1 MLRGR
6 HPAFFLPK
14 SRRGKDLPLFSWN
27 LRAFRCVTFLS
38 FFWNDL
44 RSTTFMTA
52 ETFNVPTPTQ
62 VTDVN
67 VLSTIPLPSPGELRN
82 RVIKSEEQAQFV
94 SRSRAEIKQIIFGT
108 DSRLLVVVGPCS
120 IHDVDAAIEYG
131 EKLKAISDEIS
142 DRICIV
148 MRAYFEKPR
157 TSLGWKGLIMDP
169 HLDGSCDIEEGL
181 ELARNFLKTLIEK
194 KIPTATELLD
204 PITPQYIGDLIC
216 WSAIGART
224 TESQTHRQMASGLSM
239 PLGFKN
245 SIDGSVTAAINA
257 IKAASNEQTFLG
269 INLDG
274 ISSAVTTRGNKNC
287 HLVVRGGTAG
297 PNYSAKHIKKYETD
311 LLKAGLKPAIMVD
324 ASHANSAKNHENQII
339 VLDTVI
345 EQIKAGN
352 ESIIG
357 LMIESNLKAGNQKF
371 PQPKENLQYGV
382 SITDAC
388 IDWET
393 TETALR
399 KLHKALVPRF
409 T

>member
-1 MLRGR
+1 
-6 HPAFFLPK
+6 
-14 SRRGKDLPLFSWN
+14 
-27 LRAFRCVTFLS
+27 
-38 FFWNDL
+38 
-44 RSTTFMTA
+44 MTA
-52 ETFNVPTPTQ
+52 ESFQVSKHTQ

-67 VLSTIPLPSPGELRN
+67 VLSTTPLPSPGQLRN
-82 RVIKSEEQAQFV
+82 RVPKSKTQAQFV
-94 SRSRAEIKQIIFGT
+94 SSSRAEIERIIFGN

-120 IHDVDAAIEYG
+120 IHDVDAAIEYAQ
-131 EKLKAISDEIS
+131 KLKRFSNEVS

-169 HLDGSCDIEEGL
+169 HLDGSCEIEEGL
-181 ELARNFLKTLIEK
+181 ELARSFLRTLIEK
-194 KIPTATELLD
+194 GIPTATELLD

-216 WSAIGART
+216 WSAVGART

-245 SIDGSVTAAINA
+245 SIDGSMTAAINA
-257 IKAASNEQTFLG
+257 IKAASQEQTFLG

-287 HLVVRGGTAG
+287 HLVLRGGTSG
-297 PNYSAKHIKKYETD
+297 PNFAEKHVKKYEVD
-311 LLKAGLKPAIMVD
+311 LKNAGLKPAIMVD
-324 ASHANSAKNHENQII
+324 ASHANSAKNHENQTL
-339 VLDTVI
+339 VLDSVI

-393 TETALR
+393 TESALR
-399 KLHKALVPRF
+399 KLHNALAPRF
-409 T
+409 A

>member
-1 MLRGR
+1 M
-6 HPAFFLPK
+6 
-14 SRRGKDLPLFSWN
+14 
-27 LRAFRCVTFLS
+27 TEES
-38 FFWNDL
+38 FQV
-44 RSTTFMTA
+44 S
-52 ETFNVPTPTQ
+52 TPTQ

-67 VLSTIPLPSPGELRN
+67 VLSTISLPSPGELRN
-82 RVIKSEEQAQFV
+82 RVLKSERQAKFV
-94 SRSRAEIKQIIFGT
+94 SQTRADIEQIIFGN
-108 DSRLLVVVGPCS
+108 DSRLLIVVGPCS
-120 IHDVDAAIEYG
+120 IHDVDAGIEYA
-131 EKLKAISDEIS
+131 EKLKAISNEIS

-169 HLDGSCDIEEGL
+169 HLDGSCNIEEGL
-181 ELARNFLKTLIEK
+181 ELARSFLKTLIEK
-194 KIPTATELLD
+194 EIPTATELLD

-245 SIDGSVTAAINA
+245 SVDGSMTAAINA
-257 IKAASNEQTFLG
+257 IKAASKEQTFLG

-287 HLVVRGGTAG
+287 HLVVRGGTSG
-297 PNYSAKHIKKYETD
+297 PNYSAEHIQNYEAD
-311 LLKAGLKPAIMVD
+311 LTAAGLKPSIMVD
-324 ASHANSAKNHENQII
+324 ASHANSSKNHENQTI
-339 VLDTVI
+339 VLDSVI

-357 LMIESNLKAGNQKF
+357 VMIESNLKAGNQKF
-371 PQPKENLQYGV
+371 PQPKEDLQHGV

-393 TETALR
+393 TEVALR
-399 KLHKALVPRF
+399 KLYKELTPRF
-409 T
+409 A